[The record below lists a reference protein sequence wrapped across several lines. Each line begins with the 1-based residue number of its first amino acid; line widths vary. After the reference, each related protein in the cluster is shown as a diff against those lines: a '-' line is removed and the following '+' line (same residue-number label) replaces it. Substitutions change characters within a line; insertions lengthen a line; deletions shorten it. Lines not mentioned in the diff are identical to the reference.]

1 MKPIEIRIQNCSLQA
16 GITANPLIAWEYG
29 GADAGKVQQACRIRL
44 LREGRTPVYD
54 TAWLETGAQNN
65 HLLPVTLESHTRYVV
80 EVSVRD
86 GLEEAAGRSAPYVSG
101 VVRDED
107 WHGGWIGSGAGTPFY
122 CLKRLTVPEHVSEA
136 YLSVAATGQYECRV
150 NGTLPDDSV
159 LNGSW
164 TDFHKRI
171 HYRTFDILP
180 LLTGPEACLSVEV
193 GNGWYYGYAQDGRHF
208 YTLDKGYE
216 PFGKALGVRA
226 VVTLRLADG
235 SVLRLGSDESWEIA
249 AGAVTYTNIYGSED
263 WDLALDSRPWENPT
277 APTSPACFLGDS
289 APKGRLMPALYP
301 PVKRLRTY
309 EARRAWTYENGDTVY
324 DLGQNMAGQFEITL
338 TGPAGAGIRM
348 ACAETWRPGEAFTPK
363 TNAWCDCRLADAGD
377 RPQTFCPKFTYGA
390 GRYLYLSRGAA
401 AEAAAILRVRGHL
414 ISSAAR
420 PAGTFACSDY
430 RYMQIH
436 DLVRCAV
443 ESNLQHV
450 HTDCPTVERLGWQE
464 PNHLMAPS
472 IMYLK
477 EVNTLWEKFE
487 DDQADSQ
494 YPEGEYDT
502 DCGDFPHRY
511 GPGLLPS
518 IAPRYARFLVDGGA
532 GSFWD
537 IIPWGSSLILGLLER
552 FRFYGEVGDRAAY
565 YPVIARYVDY
575 EYEKYLDYPTLYHA
589 PANVHFLRHGLGDW
603 GTWNEGDNAREN
615 VETAYLYQD
624 LVQTARLAGELGD
637 RRGEARYRT
646 RAEDLRQAYNAALL
660 VQDKETGLWYY
671 RTYQGDPV
679 ARQTNQALPL
689 WFGMVPEEKIASVTE
704 SFLRTVADHR
714 IKAGEVGLPYILRL
728 LGELGQC
735 DTVQEMIFQEEHPS
749 YYRFVTRGE
758 TTLPEFWDDQ
768 ARSRNH
774 DMMGSILEWFYRYM
788 AGISSEDGYRTI
800 RIKPQLPAGVQY
812 VCCTYRA
819 ITGTVEVTV
828 ERRTSG
834 LLHLRCR
841 LPVNTS
847 GSACINGKTYPLEGG
862 ITCLLP
868 PEMS

>member
-1 MKPIEIRIQNCSLQA
+1 MKPIEIRIQNCSLHA

-29 GADAGKVQQACRIRL
+29 SADAGKVQQACRIRL

-54 TAWLETGAQNN
+54 TDWQETAAQNN
-65 HLLPVTLESHTRYVV
+65 HLLPVMLESHTRYVV

-86 GLEEAAGRSAPYVSG
+86 GQEEAAGCSAPYVSG
-101 VVRDED
+101 VAREED
-107 WHGGWIGSGAGTPFY
+107 WHGGWIGSGAGAPFY

-136 YLSVAATGQYECRV
+136 YLSVAATGQYECRID
-150 NGTLPDDSV
+150 GKLPDDSV

-193 GNGWYYGYAQDGRHF
+193 GNGWYYGYSRDGRHF

-216 PFGKALGVRA
+216 PFGKTLGIRA

-249 AGAVTYTNIYGSED
+249 ASAVTYTNIYGSED
-263 WDLALDSRPWENPT
+263 WDLALDSRPWANPAAT
-277 APTSPACFLGDS
+277 TSPARFLGAS
-289 APKGRLMPALYP
+289 APKGRLVPALYP

-309 EARRAWTYENGDTVY
+309 EGRRVWTYENGDTVY

-338 TGPAGAGIRM
+338 TGPAGAGIRV

-390 GRYLYLSRGAA
+390 GRYLCLSRGAA
-401 AEAAAILRVRGHL
+401 AEAAAVLGVRGHF

-420 PAGTFACSDY
+420 PTGTFACSDY
-430 RYMQIH
+430 RYMQVH
-436 DLVRCAV
+436 DLVRSAV

-502 DCGDFPHRY
+502 DHGAFAHQY

-518 IAPRYARFLVDGGA
+518 IAPRYARFLVDGGV

-552 FRFYGEVGDRAAY
+552 RRFYGETGDRAAY
-565 YPVIARYVDY
+565 YPVMARYVEY
-575 EYEKYLDYPTLYHA
+575 EYGKYLQYPTLYGG
-589 PANVHFLRHGLGDW
+589 PADAHFLRHGLGDW
-603 GTWNEGDNAREN
+603 GTWKEEENAREN

-624 LVQTARLAGELGD
+624 LVQTAKLASELGD
-637 RRGEARYRT
+637 QDGAARYGAW
-646 RAEDLRQAYNAALL
+646 AEALKRDYNAALL
-660 VQDKETGLWYY
+660 VQNDAGCWYY
-671 RTYQGDPV
+671 RAYQGDPAAV
-679 ARQTNQALPL
+679 VQTNQALPL
-689 WFGMVPEEKIASVTE
+689 CFGMVPEDKISSVTE
-704 SFLRTVADHR
+704 SFLSSTADHR
-714 IKAGEVGLPYILRL
+714 IKAGEIGLPYILRL

-735 DTVQEMIFQEEHPS
+735 DTVQDMILQNEHPS
-749 YYRFVTRGE
+749 YYRFVEQRE

-774 DMMGSILEWFYRYM
+774 DMMGSILEWLYRYM
-788 AGISSEDGYRTI
+788 AGISSEDGYQTV
-800 RIKPQLPAGVQY
+800 RIVPQLPSGVQY
-812 VCCTYRA
+812 VRCTYRS
-819 ITGTVEVTV
+819 ITGTVEVTA
-828 ERRTSG
+828 ERLASDALR
-834 LLHLRCR
+834 LRCCI
-841 LPVNTS
+841 PVNTT
-847 GSACINGKTYPLEGG
+847 GSACINGRTYPLEGG
-862 ITCLLP
+862 ITYLLP
-868 PEMS
+868 PDIQ